1 MARVGPEL
9 DEFGPHTCYGSI
21 PGRQSPAYVGLSCP
35 ACRQAHRGSG
45 CVADAL
51 AAALALPRP
60 ASLRS
65 AAAPTRS
72 ARRRPSPRRLGVSF
86 PARPPDRP
94 TARPPDRPT
103 ARPPDRPT
111 ARPPDRTCASLTQVT
126 DVLALCDRALIL
138 KLDLSSVSFIDSS
151 GLHTLLHLRRD
162 IGNDGG
168 TLELCGVTGQALR
181 LLDITG
187 TRPLFTVRPAA

>member
-1 MARVGPEL
+1 MLRVDPRLAE
-9 DEFGPHTCYGSI
+9 
-21 PGRQSPAYVGLSCP
+21 PGLRRPQLSGLPASTPRVRLCGRCP
-35 ACRQAHRGSG
+35 RGS
-45 CVADAL
+45 
-51 AAALALPRP
+51 PRP
-60 ASLRS
+60 PSPSISPIGCGPDPVRETTS
-65 AAAPTRS
+65 VAAP
-72 ARRRPSPRRLGVSF
+72 ARGFFPRPT
-86 PARPPDRP
+86 ARPPDRP

-111 ARPPDRTCASLTQVT
+111 DRTCASLTQVT